1 MVFWN
6 SSCFY
11 DVSLNES
18 LIASREILMAESEKL
33 KKLLMNVKEENEKV
47 GLKFNIQKTKIMV
60 SSLITSWH
68 IDGEIVET
76 VTDFFFG
83 GGAAKSPHMVTAAM
97 KLKDV
102 CSLEEK
108 LWPTSVQFSHSVV
121 SDSLRPHESQHARP
135 PCPPQTPRVYSNS
148 CLSSR

>member
-1 MVFWN
+1 
-6 SSCFY
+6 
-11 DVSLNES
+11 
-18 LIASREILMAESEKL
+18 MAESEKL
-33 KKLLMNVKEENEKV
+33 KKLLMKVKEENEKV

-60 SSLITSWH
+60 SSLITSWQ

-83 GGAAKSPHMVTAAM
+83 GGTAKSPHMVTASM
-97 KLKDV
+97 KLKDA

-121 SDSLRPHESQHARP
+121 SDSLQPHESQHAMP
-135 PCPPQTPRVYSNS
+135 PCPSQTPRIYSNS
-148 CLSSR
+148 CPSSW